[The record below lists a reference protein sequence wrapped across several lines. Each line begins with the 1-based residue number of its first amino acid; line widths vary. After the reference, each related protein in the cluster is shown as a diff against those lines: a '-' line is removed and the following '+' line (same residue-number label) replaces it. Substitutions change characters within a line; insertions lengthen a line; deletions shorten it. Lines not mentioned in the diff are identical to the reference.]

1 MVTKEILPMKETKKN
16 IRLTNIVQ
24 LLLGVVIII
33 LINIISA
40 RVNTRFDLTSEKRY
54 TLSDAS
60 RQLLSGIDDLV
71 FFRVYLHGEFP
82 AGFKR
87 LERETRDMLNEFRAF
102 NRNIEYSFV
111 NPSESADNHDRERI
125 YRQLMEKGLEPTD
138 LQVRTK
144 DGTSQRIIFPGALVT
159 YKGREVPL
167 TLLSAQREATPDEIL
182 NNSIENLEFVI
193 ADAIRKLI
201 TQRRPRIAF
210 IDGHGCLN
218 RHQTADATVAL
229 SDYYAIERVTLN
241 GQLNSLSERAEVDS
255 LTTHIRNKFEAII
268 IAKPEEPFSEK
279 DKFIIDQFIMR
290 GGKVFWLVDPVFAS
304 MDSLR
309 ANTETMGIAHDLN
322 LTDMFFKY
330 GFRLNNDLV
339 MDLNAL
345 SIPVKT
351 GQMGDQPSFEY
362 FPWQYFPIITPR
374 SNDPI
379 VRNLN
384 ALKTEFVSSVD
395 FVESPSDIDKSVLL
409 TTSQYARTVRTPVLI
424 NLSILGQ
431 PPDQRLYNRNHIPV
445 AIKVE
450 GQFESLYK
458 NRVPPEITENA
469 EIDFQ
474 ENSPPTKM
482 IVVADGDVIR
492 NQMQLSQGN
501 YLPLPLG
508 YDRFTGQQFGN
519 RDFVLN
525 VMNYL
530 TDDSGLISIRSRELK
545 LRVLDRTKTESER
558 FKWQM
563 VNVGL
568 PVLLVLLFGIV
579 QSYLR
584 KKRYAK

>member
-1 MVTKEILPMKETKKN
+1 MAEKRKN
-16 IRLTNIVQ
+16 IKLINIVQ
-24 LLLGVVIII
+24 LLLGLVIIA
-33 LINIISA
+33 LVNVISSNL
-40 RVNTRFDLTSEKRY
+40 NTRFDLTSEKRY
-54 TLSDAS
+54 TLSEAS
-60 RQLLSGIDDLV
+60 RSLLSEIDDLV

-102 NRNIEYSFV
+102 NRNIEYSFI
-111 NPSESADNHDRERI
+111 NPSETTDTRERERI
-125 YRQLMEKGLEPTD
+125 FRQLMEKGLEPTD

-144 DGTSQRIIFPGALVT
+144 DGASQRIIFPGAIAS
-159 YKGREVPL
+159 YRGRETSL
-167 TLLSAQREATPDEIL
+167 TLLSAQRGTSPDEIL

-193 ADAIRKLI
+193 ADAIRKLV

-210 IDGHGCLN
+210 IEGFGGLS
-218 RHQTADATVAL
+218 RHEVADATAAL
-229 SDYYAIERVTLN
+229 SEYYSVDRV
-241 GQLNSLSERAEVDS
+241 QLNEQLSSLSDRVEVDS
-255 LTTHIRNKFEAII
+255 VTTRIRNKYEAII
-268 IAKPEEPFSEK
+268 IAKPDSAFSEK
-279 DKFIIDQFIMR
+279 NKFIIDQFIMR

-309 ANTETMGIAHDLN
+309 ANNETMGITNDLN

-345 SIPVKT
+345 PIPVRT
-351 GQMGDQPSFEY
+351 GQMGDQPRFEF
-362 FPWQYFPIITPR
+362 FPWYYFPILTPQ

-384 ALKTEFVSSVD
+384 AIKTEFISSID
-395 FVESPSDIDKSVLL
+395 FVESPSRVEKSVLL
-409 TTSQYARTVRTPVLI
+409 GSSQYSRTVRAPVLI
-424 NLSILGQ
+424 SLDILGER
-431 PPDQRLYNRNHIPV
+431 PDQRLFNRSNIPV
-445 AIKVE
+445 AAKIS
-450 GQFESLYK
+450 GTFESLYK
-458 NRVPPEITENA
+458 NRVPPDITESR
-469 EIDFQ
+469 EIDFR
-474 ENSPPTKM
+474 EESLPTKM

-530 TDDSGLISIRSRELK
+530 TDDSGLITIRSRELK
-545 LRVLDRTKTESER
+545 LRLLDRTKIENQR
-558 FKWQM
+558 ARWQLI
-563 VNVGL
+563 NVGL
-568 PVLLVLLFGIV
+568 PVVLVLLFGIA
-579 QSYLR
+579 QSAIR
-584 KKRYAK
+584 KKKYAK

>member
-1 MVTKEILPMKETKKN
+1 MAENRKN
-16 IRLTNIVQ
+16 IRLINIAQ
-24 LLLGVVIII
+24 LLLGLVIIA
-33 LINIISA
+33 LVNIISSNL
-40 RVNTRFDLTSEKRY
+40 NTRFDLTSEKRY

-60 RQLLSGIDDLV
+60 RALLSEIDDLI

-102 NRNIEYSFV
+102 NRNIEYRFI
-111 NPSESADNHDRERI
+111 NPSETTDTRERERI
-125 YRQLMEKGLEPTD
+125 FRQLMEKGLEPTD

-144 DGTSQRIIFPGALVT
+144 DGASQRIIFPGAIAS
-159 YKGREVPL
+159 YRGREVPL
-167 TLLSAQREATPDEIL
+167 TLLSAQRGTSPEEIL

-193 ADAIRKLI
+193 ADAIRKMV

-210 IDGHGCLN
+210 IEGFGGLS
-218 RHQTADATVAL
+218 RHEVADATAAL
-229 SDYYAIERVTLN
+229 SDYYSVDRVQLN
-241 GQLNSLSERAEVDS
+241 EQLNSLSDRVEVDS
-255 LTTHIRNKFEAII
+255 VTSRIRNKYEAII
-268 IAKPEEPFSEK
+268 IAKPNSAFSEK
-279 DKFIIDQFIMR
+279 NKFIIDQFIMR
-290 GGKVFWLVDPVFAS
+290 GGKVFWLVEPVFAS

-309 ANTETMGIAHDLN
+309 ANNETMGITHDLN

-345 SIPVKT
+345 PIPVRT
-351 GQMGDQPSFEY
+351 GQMGNQPKFEF
-362 FPWQYFPIITPR
+362 FPWYYFPILTPL

-384 ALKTEFVSSVD
+384 AIKTEFISSID
-395 FVESPSDIDKSVLL
+395 FVESPSRVEKSVLL
-409 TTSQYARTVRTPVLI
+409 GSSQYARTVRAPVLI
-424 NLSILGQ
+424 SLDILGER
-431 PPDQRLYNRNHIPV
+431 PDQRLFNRNNIPV
-445 AIKVE
+445 AAKIS
-450 GQFESLYK
+450 GTFESLYK
-458 NRVPPEITENA
+458 NRVPPDITESS
-469 EIDFQ
+469 EIDFR
-474 ENSPPTKM
+474 EKSVPTKM

-530 TDDSGLISIRSRELK
+530 TDDSGLITIRSRELK
-545 LRVLDRTKTESER
+545 LRLLDRTKIEKQR
-558 FKWQM
+558 ARWQLI
-563 VNVGL
+563 NVGL
-568 PVLLVLLFGIV
+568 PVLLVLLFGLA
-579 QSYLR
+579 QSAIRR
-584 KKRYAK
+584 KKYAK